1 MVEPKLKSIR
11 PCEIWSFQIEE
22 ILPLED
28 PIRLDQ
34 AHKTTPN
41 KMDLMRR
48 LISSYHG
55 NRDLFTA
62 VRWKL
67 SVVKNKHEKLSGQNT
82 ALDE

>member
-1 MVEPKLKSIR
+1 
-11 PCEIWSFQIEE
+11 
-22 ILPLED
+22 
-28 PIRLDQ
+28 
-34 AHKTTPN
+34 
-41 KMDLMRR
+41 MDLMRR